1 MVPNLENVKEEVVES
16 SLFEDMQDPRFLDGP
31 VVILNRTL
39 VNSDPNLEG
48 SESPESQETIIPELL
63 VEQPKR
69 GRGRPRTRPLP
80 DPNAI
85 KRPRGRPPKIADPG
99 ELTLLSE
106 FIWAVIA
113 SECIEVMRITVG

>member
-16 SLFEDMQDPRFLDGP
+16 SLFEDMQDPRVLGVP

-39 VNSDPNLEG
+39 VNSDPSNLEG
-48 SESPESQETIIPELL
+48 GESPESQETIIPELL
-63 VEQPKR
+63 LEQPKR

-99 ELTLLSE
+99 ELTLLSSLYE
-106 FIWAVIA
+106 L
-113 SECIEVMRITVG
+113 

>member
-1 MVPNLENVKEEVVES
+1 MDTDTVPNLENVKEEVVES

-39 VNSDPNLEG
+39 VNCD
-48 SESPESQETIIPELL
+48 ESPESQETIIPELL

-85 KRPRGRPPKIADPG
+85 KRPRGRPPKLADPG
-99 ELTLLSE
+99 ELTLLS
-106 FIWAVIA
+106 ILY
-113 SECIEVMRITVG
+113 GL